1 VIPPQ
6 LRSCLRIGE
15 SIGVPDFPRSTPAR
29 DPPLWVCRSQ
39 AGYVYSGTPVID
51 AVVRVSANS
60 ASSSS
65 KSRRKDASDCA
76 GLSRIVAFFEL
87 A

>member
-1 VIPPQ
+1 LALMPSLTFIARWESVDWVPLTYPDPSPS
-6 LRSCLRIGE
+6 LTSAVYLACL
-15 SIGVPDFPRSTPAR
+15 VFFLA
-29 DPPLWVCRSQ
+29 
-39 AGYVYSGTPVID
+39 
-51 AVVRVSANS
+51 S